1 MTKQQKHHK
10 IDRVGTLS
18 NLTNDQVGAISR
30 AHYNLK
36 AALTRLTPKS
46 NNDIEY
52 SIKEL
57 EQVFG
62 WLNIYNNKPRKSMHD
77 QKPHSRKA
85 GGE

>member
-1 MTKQQKHHK
+1 MNDPR
-10 IDRVGTLS
+10 IAMNND
-18 NLTNDQVGAISR
+18 NLTNEQVGAISR

-36 AALTRLTPKS
+36 VALTRLTPKS

-77 QKPHSRKA
+77 Q
-85 GGE
+85 